1 MKFGIY
7 LALIFLFSSVA
18 VAQDRNSP
26 DEQPHIT
33 PKNMPQPKENAPPDI
48 SAGEA
53 PVGESSSKDS
63 QIDTSSRRT
72 SKPAEDAGGADDA
85 QEMRPY
91 DPHKAAKDVEVG
103 QYYLK
108 QKNYRAAL
116 ERFNDALLYKPKDAE
131 ATIGLA
137 QTQDKLG
144 LSTPAYENYHA
155 YLEILPNGPLARQA
169 QEGIKRL
176 EPAVQ
181 AQKESPELEGILKEG
196 QDALARNDFET
207 AYARF
212 ARASQMAPDNAMVN
226 FHLAESLVGM
236 QRLDEARLFFQKS
249 LDLQPNGPHAREAK
263 RQIAEIRMV
272 LGK

>member
-7 LALIFLFSSVA
+7 LALLFLFSVVA
-18 VAQDRNSP
+18 AAQDRNSP
-26 DEQPHIT
+26 DSQPHIT
-33 PKNMPQPKENAPPDI
+33 PKNMPQPKENAPPDV

-53 PVGESSSKDS
+53 PLGESSSKDS
-63 QIDTSSRRT
+63 QIDTSAKRT
-72 SKPAEDAGGADDA
+72 SQPAEDAGGTDDV

-144 LSTPAYENYHA
+144 LSTPAYENYRV
-155 YLEILPNGPLARQA
+155 YLEILPSGPMAKQA
-169 QEGIKRL
+169 QEAIKRL
-176 EPAVQ
+176 EPMVE
-181 AQKESPELEGILKEG
+181 AQKESPELEQILKEG
-196 QDALARNDFET
+196 QDALARNDYET

-226 FHLAESLVGM
+226 FHLAESLKGM
-236 QRLDEARLFFQKS
+236 QRLDEARLFYQKS
-249 LDLQPNGPHAREAK
+249 LDLQPNGPQAREAR
-263 RQIAEIRMV
+263 RQISEIRMV